1 MVYRIEHA
9 FARVTL
15 GVFVAEFHCFV
26 FASGCARRNHCATM
40 CPGIENNVYFNCGVS
55 SRVEDLAAGNAD
67 NAAHG

>member
-1 MVYRIEHA
+1 
-9 FARVTL
+9 
-15 GVFVAEFHCFV
+15 
-26 FASGCARRNHCATM
+26 M